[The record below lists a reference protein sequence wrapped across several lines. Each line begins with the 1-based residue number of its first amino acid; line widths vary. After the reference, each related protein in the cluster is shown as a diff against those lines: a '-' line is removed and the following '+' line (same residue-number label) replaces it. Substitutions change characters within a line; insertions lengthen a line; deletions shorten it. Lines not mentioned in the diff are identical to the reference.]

1 MIAPTRSSVSIE
13 PCWSPFWRPSRSCA
27 CLTRCA
33 HCGIEFLTDPR
44 NAKRSDLRCPF
55 GCRRHHRRQC
65 SGRRS
70 AAYYCTP
77 SGRKKKKRLNNQRGV
92 RPAEYDLSTAPVEIP
107 SPSTAAETR
116 SDEAEPELRLEEVA
130 LRASHLSSSPL
141 LPYVRLLVR
150 LIDGFAVSRREL
162 VELLG
167 RALRQRSLAF
177 RSRRDYV
184 LAFLHQHP
192 P

>member
-1 MIAPTRSSVSIE
+1 
-13 PCWSPFWRPSRSCA
+13 
-27 CLTRCA
+27 LTRCA

-44 NAKRSDLRCPF
+44 NAGRTNLRCPF

-70 AAYYCTP
+70 AAYYRTP
-77 SGRKKKKRLNNQRGV
+77 SGRGKKKRLNGRRGL
-92 RPAEYDLSTAPVEIP
+92 RPAEHELSTAPVE
-107 SPSTAAETR
+107 SPAPPPAAPATLAAR
-116 SDEAEPELRLEEVA
+116 SDEAEPELRLEDVA

-141 LPYVRLLVR
+141 LPYARLLVR
-150 LIDGFAVSRREL
+150 LIEGFVPSRREL
-162 VELLG
+162 VELLA